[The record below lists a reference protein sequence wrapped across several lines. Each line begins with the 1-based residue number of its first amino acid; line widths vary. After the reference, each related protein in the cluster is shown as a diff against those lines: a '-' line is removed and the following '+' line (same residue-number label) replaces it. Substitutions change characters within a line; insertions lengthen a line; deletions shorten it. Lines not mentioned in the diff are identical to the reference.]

1 MINVSENFKTA
12 MKQPIKEIQAFI
24 NYDDGVINDADD
36 LISFKISCDSGL
48 CKTAMRKLEAKYL
61 GNHNLLGKWVRV
73 GFGVRL
79 PDGEFDMLEY
89 GSFLVTELTETK
101 DTDTTSIVAYD
112 KMVNAMTPYVKMDIE
127 YPINLYDYTK
137 LLCASCGLE
146 LGNFCFGENI
156 LKNITHYLWRD
167 NAGGIAEVVDDYI
180 KIIMPE
186 TPTQFSG
193 VYATQVKDELKSIT
207 GIGKKITYSFF
218 AKADAERT
226 IMFQSAGEE
235 GHHYINLT
243 TEWQRFYY
251 VVDNFE
257 YISPTFYCGNT
268 LDTTPYYVKD
278 IMITE
283 TNVLTEYKA
292 YNLMNDWQITQE
304 LWENIEGITYRDI
317 FQQIAQATGSTC
329 IIHDDQVYFKPI
341 QKTNVSPQTIIGQ
354 AVLGQ
359 AVLGQGELDYTL
371 TYDNLFKLKLEA
383 LYGGINSVVLSRT
396 PIVGEDV
403 YLQNEADI
411 QANGLTE
418 FKIEN
423 NEIID
428 KDRENAIT
436 PIYDALNGISYYPF
450 EATTEGLG
458 WYEIGDNFNIIN
470 DKGDV
475 FNTTLFNYT
484 ITIDGSVKET
494 LKTTAE
500 SKTQTQYQYATT
512 ISKQLQKNTEIIV
525 NKQEQYIK
533 SIVEEKEDGINKR
546 LSTIEQDIE
555 NINFNVQ
562 NSGGSNLIKNSVMF
576 AYDKD
581 DKPNNWEVSG
591 DGTLTRISDVSFQNN
606 GGLSCHGFIL
616 SNKTVRTEKIPVKP
630 FDESNPIYY
639 SFSTKIK
646 KGNKGSC
653 HVKIYNPDVEEEYIL
668 NLAEDETANL
678 EDHEITALK
687 PLGEYYIIEF
697 YGSADSNVIFTDNM
711 FAIGEHKSQWTQAN
725 GEVMN
730 TQVNISL
737 DGVVV
742 RSDTVLGDYTVISK
756 YEFAGY
762 SNVNGTM
769 TKVFTLNKGVTEVK
783 ELLAKDSIA
792 MPPLKIVPITE
803 GDMQGWAFVIA

>member
-1 MINVSENFKTA
+1 MINVTENFKTA
-12 MKQPIKEIQAFI
+12 MKQPVKEIQAFI
-24 NYDDGVINDADD
+24 NYDDGIINDADD

-61 GNHNLLGKWVRV
+61 GSHNILGKWVNV

-79 PDGEFDMLEY
+79 PDNSFEFLNY

-101 DTDTTSIVAYD
+101 DTETTSIVAYD
-112 KMVNAMTPYVKMDIE
+112 KMINAMTPYQNLDVE
-127 YPINLYDYTK
+127 YPLRLIDYTRI
-137 LLCASCGLE
+137 LCETCGLE
-146 LGNFCFGENI
+146 LNNDIFGHNLLSWNSSIAVNGTSYINSSSIVDTRKNKTFYFSGTLLNLVNSGVLRVMGFVDYPTIESATVGNYTRLSNVE
-156 LKNITHYLWRD
+156 TS
-167 NAGGIAEVVDDYI
+167 GIINVDDTHNYI
-180 KIIMPE
+180 VISCNM
-186 TPTQFSG
+186 S
-193 VYATQVKDELKSIT
+193 VDSSIT
-207 GIGKKITYSFF
+207 TEEELTNLELIKKNFMLVAGNKEIAYS
-218 AKADAERT
+218 
-226 IMFQSAGEE
+226 
-235 GHHYINLT
+235 
-243 TEWQRFYY
+243 
-251 VVDNFE
+251 
-257 YISPTFYCGNT
+257 
-268 LDTTPYYVKD
+268 PY
-278 IMITE
+278 
-283 TNVLTEYKA
+283 NQ
-292 YNLMNDWQITQE
+292 MNDWQITKE

-317 FQQIAQATGSTC
+317 FQQIAQVTGSTC
-329 IIHDDQVYFKPI
+329 IIHDDKVYFKPL
-341 QKTNVSPQTIIGQ
+341 TET
-354 AVLGQ
+354 
-359 AVLGQGELDYTL
+359 GEKL
-371 TYDNLFKLKLEA
+371 TYDNMFKLKLEA

-396 PIVGEDV
+396 PAEDNI
-403 YLQNEADI
+403 YLENVADV

-436 PIYDALNGISYYPF
+436 PIFDALNGISYYPF
-450 EATTEGLG
+450 ESTTEGLG
-458 WYEIGDNFNIIN
+458 WYEIADNLIIVN
-470 DKGDV
+470 DIGEEYK
-475 FNTTLFNYT
+475 TSLFNYS

-512 ISKQLQKNTEIIV
+512 ISKQIQKNTELIV

-533 SIVEEKEDGINKR
+533 SIVEEKEYGINKR

-562 NSGGSNLIKNSVMF
+562 KSGGANLIKNSVMF
-576 AYDKD
+576 AYDKN
-581 DKPNNWEVSG
+581 DKPNNWELEG

-606 GGLSCHGFIL
+606 GGLSCHGFML
-616 SNKTVRTEKIPVKP
+616 SNKKVKTEKIPVKP
-630 FDESNPIYY
+630 FDKNNPLFY

-653 HVKIYNPDVEEEYIL
+653 YVKIYNPDVDEEYTI
-668 NLAEDETANL
+668 NLAEDETSNL
-678 EDHEITALK
+678 EEHELTALK

-711 FAIGEHKSQWTQAN
+711 FAIGENKTQWTQAN
-725 GEVMN
+725 GEIMN

-737 DGVVV
+737 DGIVV

-756 YEFAGY
+756 YEFSGW

-783 ELLAKDSIA
+783 ELLAKDSIS

-803 GDMQGWAFVIA
+803 GDMQGWAFVIT